1 METCNEWKSTDDL
14 HYTLTVESRA
24 QPRASLF
31 SFNKNPSLPVLNDM
45 IQTSSRRQML
55 LQGSRERT
63 KLPQH
68 EEDSLYRA

>member
-14 HYTLTVESRA
+14 HYTLTVEPSSA
-24 QPRASLF
+24 QSLLF
-31 SFNKNPSLPVLNDM
+31 SFNKNPSLPVSNDM